1 VSDSQLPPDMDMLL
15 MDLQKLQKRIHCLHN
30 EMNSLDESYQKLNK
44 QLDQSKKEYQLVHEV
59 LEYCLLNDVDPTYA
73 RIMLSQLEDN
83 TEATSNTPTKRA
95 TRITNL
101 SRFGP
106 VQEAS
111 ITESFVYKK
120 SPPAKSSRVARW
132 IRKLYNK

>member
-1 VSDSQLPPDMDMLL
+1 
-15 MDLQKLQKRIHCLHN
+15 
-30 EMNSLDESYQKLNK
+30 
-44 QLDQSKKEYQLVHEV
+44 LDQSKKEYQLVHEV

>member
-1 VSDSQLPPDMDMLL
+1 MDMLL

-111 ITESFVYKK
+111 ITES
-120 SPPAKSSRVARW
+120 
-132 IRKLYNK
+132 